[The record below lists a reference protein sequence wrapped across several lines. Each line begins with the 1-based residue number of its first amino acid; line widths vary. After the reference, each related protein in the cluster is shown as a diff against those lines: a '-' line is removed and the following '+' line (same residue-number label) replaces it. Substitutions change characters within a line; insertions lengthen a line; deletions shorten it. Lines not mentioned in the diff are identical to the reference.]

1 MTGIQYIR
9 RERGDIMR
17 TGSKALII
25 GVSVMLMFSAAS
37 AFDARTGDNLV
48 VPVGEVVYEDLFIAG
63 DTITID
69 GSVEGDLYAAART
82 VIIRGS
88 VRDSAAIFATNITI
102 TGSIG
107 HGIHAAAEELTID
120 GMVKG
125 DVVVLGRIVSLGR
138 DAAIEG
144 DVIAAGQKIIIS
156 SPVEGY
162 VLGAGSTISVNNDV
176 RDDATFA
183 VKTLTLQENARV
195 GGNMYY
201 ISDDEAVIF
210 SGAEVS
216 GIIVHRVPEFREKL
230 RGIFP
235 FVIIAGVLGKI
246 LSFVMMAV
254 VGLAFVLIAP
264 KWLFRLSESIKRH
277 PGPCAGW
284 GALILFVAP
293 LGIGAAFMTLVGITL
308 AVMASMAY
316 IAALYLSQI
325 ITALLIG
332 RLLLGMKEETDKPGH
347 LYGSFVL
354 GLFLIR
360 LVRFIP
366 GVGIFVWAV
375 VVLFGLGAF
384 VVIQMK
390 VKSLGAV

>member
-1 MTGIQYIR
+1 
-9 RERGDIMR
+9 MR

-48 VPVGEVVYEDLFIAG
+48 VSGGEVVYEDLFIAG

-88 VRDSAAIFATNITI
+88 VRDSATIFATTITI

-162 VLGAGSTISVNNDV
+162 ILGAGSTISVNNDV

-195 GGNMYY
+195 GGNLYY

-216 GIIVHRVPEFREKL
+216 GKIVHRVPEFREKL
-230 RGIFP
+230 RGAFP
-235 FVIIAGVLGKI
+235 FVLIAGVLGKI

-308 AVMASMAY
+308 AVMAYMAY

-332 RLLLGMKEETDKPGH
+332 RLLLGMKEETDKPGY

-384 VVIQMK
+384 VVTQMK
-390 VKSLGAV
+390 VKSLGVV

>member
-1 MTGIQYIR
+1 MR
-9 RERGDIMR
+9 RG
-17 TGSKALII
+17 LIFI
-25 GVSVMLMFSAAS
+25 TLGVSLLISFSTAS

-48 VPVGEVVYEDLFIAG
+48 VSSGDVVYEDLFIAG
-63 DTITID
+63 DTVTID

-88 VRDSAAIFATNITI
+88 VRDSATICASTITV

-120 GMVKG
+120 GMVHG
-125 DVVVLGRIVSLGR
+125 DVVVAGRTVSLGG
-138 DAAIEG
+138 DTAIRG
-144 DVIAAGQKIIIS
+144 DVIAVGQKIIVS
-156 SPVEGY
+156 SPIEGY
-162 VLGAGSTISVNNDV
+162 ILGAGKTISINDRV
-176 RDDATFA
+176 RDDAAFA
-183 VKTLTLQENARV
+183 VHTLTLQENARL
-195 GGNMYY
+195 GGNLIY
-201 ISDDEAVIF
+201 ISEREAVIF
-210 SGAEVS
+210 PGAKVS
-216 GIIVHRVPEFREKL
+216 GKVTHHIPELREKL
-230 RGIFP
+230 RGILP
-235 FVIIAGVLGKI
+235 FVLIAGVLGKI

-254 VGLAFVLIAP
+254 AGLAFVLITP

-293 LGIGAAFMTLVGITL
+293 LGISTAFMTLVGITL
-308 AVMASMAY
+308 AVIASMAY

-332 RLLLGMKEETDKPGH
+332 RLVLGMKEETDKPGC

-384 VVIQMK
+384 VVTQMK
-390 VKSLGAV
+390 VKSPGAA